1 MPRLVP
7 GIHVFLLMLNK
18 DVDGRDEPG
27 HDRENARITEHLTMA
42 IADKLV
48 LQRQHHL
55 KWRWLDR
62 LELVLMIAC
71 GALCFGFSLSVAADV
86 VTRTIG
92 HPWLWLQEVT
102 STLFIY
108 AIFIGAAAATRRNDH
123 LYLTAISEALHGTP
137 RLLVEIIIRLVVLAV
152 AFCLIWFG
160 YINYLRGFGSFRLPS
175 GTPIASLYAVIPLSG
190 VLIALFTIEQ
200 LVNGIR
206 NGFDHPEPPDDDLPI
221 PAIDTGL
228 QTRTLP

>member
-1 MPRLVP
+1 M
-7 GIHVFLLMLNK
+7 
-18 DVDGRDEPG
+18 
-27 HDRENARITEHLTMA
+27 T

-55 KWRWLDR
+55 KWPAFDR
-62 LELVLMIAC
+62 LELILMMVC
-71 GALCFGFSLSVAADV
+71 GLLCFGFTLSVMFDI

-108 AIFIGAAAATRRNDH
+108 AIFIGAAVATRRNDH

-137 RLLVEIIIRLVVLAV
+137 RLIVEIIIRLVVMGV

-175 GTPIASLYAVIPLSG
+175 GTPIASLYAAIPLAG
-190 VLIALFTIEQ
+190 ALIALFTVEQ

-206 NGFDHPEPPDDDLPI
+206 NGFDHPEPPEEDLPLR
-221 PAIDTGL
+221 PVDASVL
-228 QTRTLP
+228 KRMRP

>member
-1 MPRLVP
+1 M
-7 GIHVFLLMLNK
+7 
-18 DVDGRDEPG
+18 
-27 HDRENARITEHLTMA
+27 T

-48 LQRQHHL
+48 LQRQLYL
-55 KWRWLDR
+55 KWRWLDW
-62 LELVLMIAC
+62 LELVLMMLC
-71 GALCFGFSLSVAADV
+71 GVLCFGFSLSVMFDI

-108 AIFIGAAAATRRNDH
+108 AIFIGAAVATRRNDH

-137 RLLVEIIIRLVVLAV
+137 RLIVEILIRLVVLGV
-152 AFCLIWFG
+152 SCCLVWFG

-175 GTPIASLYAVIPLSG
+175 GTPIASLYAAIPLCG
-190 VLIALFTIEQ
+190 VLTALFTVEQ

-206 NGFDHPEPPDDDLPI
+206 NGFDHPEPPEIDRDI
-221 PAIDTGL
+221 PAIDTSI
-228 QTRTLP
+228 QTRPGL

>member
-1 MPRLVP
+1 M
-7 GIHVFLLMLNK
+7 
-18 DVDGRDEPG
+18 
-27 HDRENARITEHLTMA
+27 T

-55 KWRWLDR
+55 KWRAFDR
-62 LELVLMIAC
+62 LELALMMIC
-71 GALCFGFSLSVAADV
+71 GLLCFGFSLSVMFDI

-108 AIFIGAAAATRRNDH
+108 AIFIGAAVATRRNDH

-137 RLLVEIIIRLVVLAV
+137 RLIVEIIIRLVVLGV

-160 YINYLRGFGSFRLPS
+160 YINYIRGFGSFRLPS
-175 GTPIASLYAVIPLSG
+175 GTPIASLYAVIPLAG
-190 VLIALFTIEQ
+190 VLIALFTVEQ

-206 NGFDHPEPPDDDLPI
+206 NGFDHPEPPEEDFPI
-221 PAIDTGL
+221 PPVSTSV
-228 QTRTLP
+228 QTRVRP